1 LRRRKIVDKK
11 ILLIYTGG
19 TIGMNSS
26 ENGYFPQKGFLQEL
40 LKEIHVLKNEKMPK
54 WELLELDPLLD
65 SSNVT
70 VTEWNKIGS
79 IIKDNY
85 DSFDG
90 FVILHGTD
98 TMAYTASALS
108 FTLENLAKPVVITGS
123 QIPLFE
129 VRSDGLDNL
138 VTAMTVAAEGKI
150 KEVSLCFGNKLI
162 RGNRATKVST
172 SNLNAFSS
180 PNYPLLADIGT
191 QIYYN
196 SMIPQKESVLP
207 FRVQHL
213 DKIPIGIIKV
223 FPGIQFEYF
232 EEIMTKS
239 LRGIVLETFG
249 AGNIPGSADAILP
262 IVKKAY
268 ENGTVLVICSQCLK
282 GSVSLGAYETSVAL
296 KNAGAVCGFDMTTE
310 AAVSKLYYLF
320 SCGYDVQTVKQ
331 KMEEDIAGEITR
343 V

>member
-1 LRRRKIVDKK
+1 MDKK

-196 SMIPQKESVLP
+196 SMIPQKESILQ

>member
-1 LRRRKIVDKK
+1 MNKN

-26 ENGYFPQKGFLQEL
+26 ENGYVPQKGFLQEL
-40 LKEIHVLKNEKMPK
+40 LKELHVLRNEKMPK
-54 WELLELDPLLD
+54 WELIELDPLLD

-70 VTEWNKIGS
+70 VCEWNKIGA
-79 IIKDNY
+79 IINENY
-85 DSFDG
+85 DKFDG

-108 FTLENLAKPVVITGS
+108 FTLENLSKPVVITGS

-138 VTAMTVAAEGKI
+138 VTAMMVAAEGRVN
-150 KEVSLCFGNKLI
+150 EVALCFGKKLI
-162 RGNRATKVST
+162 RGNRATKIST

-180 PNYPLLADIGT
+180 PNFPLLADIGT
-191 QIYYN
+191 QVYYN
-196 SMIPQKESVLP
+196 GMIPKREYNDP
-207 FRVQHL
+207 FRVQYL
-213 DKIPIGIIKV
+213 EKIPIGIIKV

-282 GSVSLGAYETSVAL
+282 GSVSLGAYETSIAL
-296 KNAGAVCGFDMTTE
+296 KNAGAVCGYDMTTE
-310 AAVSKLYYLF
+310 AAVAKLYYLF
-320 SCGYDVQTVKQ
+320 SCGYGVSEVKRM
-331 KMEEDIAGEITR
+331 MEEDIAGEITR
-343 V
+343 N